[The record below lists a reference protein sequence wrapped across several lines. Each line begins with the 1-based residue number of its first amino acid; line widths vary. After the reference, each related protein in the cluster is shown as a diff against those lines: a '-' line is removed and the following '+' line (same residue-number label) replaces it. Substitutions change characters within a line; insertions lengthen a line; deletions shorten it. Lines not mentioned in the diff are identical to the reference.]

1 MSLLTKLFGTK
12 HDKDIK
18 KIKPIVDE
26 INKLYEEYDSLT
38 EEQLKDKTNEFRRY
52 IKQETQYLEKER
64 AECHDTLI
72 NEALTAG
79 EIADMAEQIKKL
91 DKQIFE
97 TTQEVLD
104 EIMPQAFAV
113 VKQTCKRLKEA
124 NYTYEY
130 AGQHYTWDMI
140 PYDVQLIG
148 GIVIHQGKISEMQ
161 TGEGKTLV
169 AVAPVYLNAL
179 PAKGVHLV
187 TVNDYLAK
195 RDCDWMRPVYEYLGL
210 TCDAIQANMDNV
222 ARHKMYNMDITY
234 GTNNEF
240 GFDYLRD
247 NMVID
252 KDHKVQRPHWFAI
265 VDEVDS
271 VLIDEARTPLII
283 SGPVPQADQR
293 FEEMNPRVR
302 SLVQEQNKLVN
313 SIVSEAV
320 KYLET
325 ANNNKEDREKAG
337 IALLRASRALP
348 KHKRLMKILQEPE
361 NQKLRT
367 ETELYFLQ
375 EKGKRM
381 HEIDDELYYV
391 VEEKHHSIDLTEKGR
406 EHISRGSEDPDLFLL
421 PDIAAELSAIEG
433 DDEISMA
440 DKQVK
445 KDEIY
450 RLYAE
455 RSDRLHTLQQLLK
468 AYTLFEKDVEYVI
481 QDNKVMIVDEFTG
494 RVMDGRRYSDGLHQA
509 IEAKEAVKVERDT
522 QTMATITL
530 QNYFRLYHKLSG
542 MTGTAETEAAEF
554 EKIYELDCTV
564 IPTNRPIARDD
575 QEDLIY
581 KTTREKY
588 NAIIGMA
595 SDLMRE
601 GRPVLVGT
609 ASVDVSEILSKMFT
623 RKGIKHNVLNAK
635 NHARE
640 AEIVANAGKKGAL
653 TIATNMAGRGTD
665 IKLSKE
671 VKEAGGL
678 AILGS
683 ERHDARRIDRQ
694 LRGRAGRQ
702 GDPGSSIFFISL
714 EDKLMRLFGGERVA
728 NVMSSMK
735 IPEGEPIQHKM
746 ISNTVERA
754 QKKIE
759 ENNFGTRKRLI
770 EYDDVMNQQRNV
782 IYTRRNSALRGDR
795 LRGELFEYI
804 EDLAEIWYEEFVDE
818 ENYEGFMHQL
828 RTKLMLNVELS
839 EQEFFNTPQEE
850 IVKKIVDT
858 ADKYYTQKEEM
869 VGTDFLARL
878 ERVAVLQTIDDKWK
892 EHLRAMDDMK
902 EGIHLRSYGQKDP
915 LLEYKQEAFSMFK
928 DLIMD
933 INMGAVSYA
942 FRYWPQVAR
951 VNADGSTSVQVA
963 PVAPQLNQR
972 SSTPANMSFTQSST
986 MPSFLQQQSTSASQ
1000 GGVPKMKGPEGEQAS
1015 TVSRTVRRTEKKINR
1030 NDLVT
1035 VRYPDGKTEKVKYK
1049 KVEAQVNAGACEIID
1064 A

>member
-1 MSLLTKLFGTK
+1 MSLLTKVFGTK

-18 KIKPIVDE
+18 KIKPIVEE
-26 INKLYEEYDSLT
+26 INRYDEEYAALS
-38 EEQLKDKTNEFRRY
+38 EEDLKGKTNEFRKY
-52 IKQETQYLEKER
+52 IIEETQDLEAER
-64 AECHDTLI
+64 AKCHDILV
-72 NEALTAG
+72 NEALSAG
-79 EIADMAEQIKKL
+79 EIADMAEKIKKL
-91 DKQIFE
+91 DKDIFA
-97 TTQEVLD
+97 TTQDILN
-104 EIMPQAFAV
+104 EILPQAFAV
-113 VKQTCKRLKEA
+113 VKQTCKRLAEEKF
-124 NYTYEY
+124 TYEY
-130 AGQHYTWDMI
+130 AGQGYTWDMV

-210 TCDAIQANMDNV
+210 TCDAMQGKMDNV
-222 ARHKMYNMDITY
+222 QRRRIYDMDISY

-252 KDHKVQRPHWFAI
+252 KEHKVQRPHWFAI

-283 SGPVPQADQR
+283 SGPVPQTDQR

-302 SLVQEQNKLVN
+302 GLVQAQTSLVNTIIKDVLPL
-313 SIVSEAV
+313 
-320 KYLET
+320 LESKD
-325 ANNNKEDREKAG
+325 KEDREKAG
-337 IALLRASRALP
+337 IGLLRASRALP

-361 NQKLRT
+361 HQKLRT
-367 ETELYFLQ
+367 ETELFYLG

-381 HEIDDELYYV
+381 HEVDDELFYV

-406 EHISRGSEDPDLFLL
+406 DHITSGQDDPDLFLL
-421 PDIAAELSAIEG
+421 PDIAAELSSIEG
-433 DDEISMA
+433 DEEMPHSE
-440 DKQVK
+440 KQRK
-445 KDEIY
+445 KDETY
-450 RLYAE
+450 RIYAE

-481 QDNKVMIVDEFTG
+481 QENKVMIVDEFTG

-509 IEAKEAVKVERDT
+509 IEAKESVKVERDT

-554 EKIYELDCTV
+554 EKIYELDCVV
-564 IPTNRPIARDD
+564 IPTNRPMVRDD

-588 NAIIGMA
+588 NAIIDMA
-595 SDLMRE
+595 IELLAE
-601 GRPVLVGT
+601 GRPILVGT
-609 ASVDVSEILSKMFT
+609 ASVDVSEILSKLFT
-623 RKGIKHNVLNAK
+623 RKKVKHNVLNAK

-640 AEIVANAGKKGAL
+640 AEIVANAGKKGSL

-665 IKLSKE
+665 IKLSQE

-735 IPEGEPIQHKM
+735 IPEGEPIQHKL
-746 ISNTVERA
+746 ISNTVEKA

-782 IYTRRNSALRGDR
+782 IYTRRNAALRGDR
-795 LRGELFEYI
+795 LKGELFEYV
-804 EDLAEIWYEEFVDE
+804 EDLSVIWYEEYLE
-818 ENYEGFMHQL
+818 SENYEGFINQI
-828 RTKLMLNVELS
+828 RTKLMLNIEIS
-839 EQEFFNTPQEE
+839 EKEFYDTSQED
-850 IVKKIVDT
+850 IMDKIKNT
-858 ADKYYTQKEEM
+858 ADQYYVQKEE
-869 VGTDFLARL
+869 VCGITFLSQL
-878 ERVAVLQTIDDKWK
+878 ETVAVLQTIDDKWK

-915 LLEYKQEAFSMFK
+915 LLEYKKEAFSMFK
-928 DLIMD
+928 ELIMD

-942 FRYWPQVAR
+942 FRYWPQV
-951 VNADGSTSVQVA
+951 VKQNADGSHSIQVA
-963 PVAPQLNQR
+963 PVAPTLNRKSPSRDQ
-972 SSTPANMSFTQSST
+972 FTQSST
-986 MPSFLQQQSTSASQ
+986 LPSFLQGSNAT
-1000 GGVPKMKGPEGEQAS
+1000 GGAPQMKGPEGKDAS
-1015 TVSRTVRRTEKKINR
+1015 SVSKTIRRTAKKINR
-1030 NDLVT
+1030 NDMVK
-1035 VRYPDGKTEKVKYK
+1035 VRYSDGRIIEAKYK
-1049 KVEAQVNAGACEIID
+1049 KVEKELNGGTCELVE
-1064 A
+1064 